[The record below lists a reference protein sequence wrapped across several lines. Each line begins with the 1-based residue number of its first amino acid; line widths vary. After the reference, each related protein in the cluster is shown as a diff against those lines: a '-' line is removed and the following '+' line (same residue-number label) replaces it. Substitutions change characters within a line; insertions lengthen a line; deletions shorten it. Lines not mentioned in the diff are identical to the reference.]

1 MVVLRD
7 VREEHRSWWVLQT
20 SHFETCRAGRTWEN
34 FIRSASRHSANW
46 ITTGKQAFRYAKLD
60 ERESGMISPSW
71 KDCLC
76 FATTTQ
82 ASLIHIQHGLAICLP
97 GHVSRSSTCKKAYN
111 RRERCL
117 TRWRRSS
124 VFPILGA
131 WSNAKN
137 QAQSKKQPAPNLRVL
152 CFLLRSTRS
161 ARVNHS
167 GIYGIYIYM
176 HIFSAI
182 IGYQM
187 VSLVMCIR
195 VSTSMEHH
203 GTRHLALYPPSRP
216 AQVKL
221 AHECVLS
228 C

>member
-46 ITTGKQAFRYAKLD
+46 ITTGKQAFRYTKLD

-167 GIYGIYIYM
+167 GIYGIYIYAY
-176 HIFSAI
+176 IF
-182 IGYQM
+182 GYHRL
-187 VSLVMCIR
+187 SNGL
-195 VSTSMEHH
+195 
-203 GTRHLALYPPSRP
+203 TRHVYPCIHIHGNIMEQGTSRFIHR
-216 AQVKL
+216 L
-221 AHECVLS
+221 VLHKS
-228 C
+228 NWHMNVC

>member
-1 MVVLRD
+1 MFQDLQHVKKHIIA
-7 VREEHRSWWVLQT
+7 VRGASQGGEEAR
-20 SHFETCRAGRTWEN
+20 F
-34 FIRSASRHSANW
+34 
-46 ITTGKQAFRYAKLD
+46 FRFLV
-60 ERESGMISPSW
+60 
-71 KDCLC
+71 
-76 FATTTQ
+76 
-82 ASLIHIQHGLAICLP
+82 P
-97 GHVSRSSTCKKAYN
+97 GGT
-111 RRERCL
+111 
-117 TRWRRSS
+117 
-124 VFPILGA
+124 
-131 WSNAKN
+131 AKN

-167 GIYGIYIYM
+167 GIYGIYM
-176 HIFSAI
+176 HIFSILWAI